1 MFTAGGSCP
10 GRGPQNHAPSW
21 VLRVL
26 WFPPPVGARSG
37 GRPLFFPS
45 RSAPCGRL
53 GAVFFV
59 LFWALRPS
67 LLGRFP
73 AALPPPLAPRFFL
86 FGARFGPLSRGLRP
100 LGPALVLL
108 GPLRAFGPALGFL
121 FFPLPSWFS
130 AFSFIPAFFF
140 WPPSPVLSSAFFFAV
155 YSSLCCPLLFWG
167 PACRLVSL
175 FFIIIFLFYF
185 DLQSWFYREGR
196 GEGEAIFSRPE
207 RNAPAPWG
215 KHYFNTL
222 FGLKRRDAPK

>member
-73 AALPPPLAPRFFL
+73 AALPPPLAPASFSWGPVSGPSAGASGPWDPHSFSWAPSGPLARPWGFFLSRCLLGSLLFLLFLLFSFGPPRRFFL
-86 FGARFGPLSRGLRP
+86 QPFSSRSIPLFVARCFFGGL
-100 LGPALVLL
+100 LA
-108 GPLRAFGPALGFL
+108 A
-121 FFPLPSWFS
+121 
-130 AFSFIPAFFF
+130 
-140 WPPSPVLSSAFFFAV
+140 
-155 YSSLCCPLLFWG
+155 
-167 PACRLVSL
+167 
-175 FFIIIFLFYF
+175 
-185 DLQSWFYREGR
+185 
-196 GEGEAIFSRPE
+196 
-207 RNAPAPWG
+207 
-215 KHYFNTL
+215 
-222 FGLKRRDAPK
+222 

>member
-59 LFWALRPS
+59 LFWALQPS

-73 AALPPPLAPRFFL
+73 AALPPPLAPASFSWGPVSGPSA
-86 FGARFGPLSRGLRP
+86 GASGPWDPLSFSWAPSGPLARP
-100 LGPALVLL
+100 W
-108 GPLRAFGPALGFL
+108 GFF

-130 AFSFIPAFFF
+130 AFSFILAFFF

-155 YSSLCCPLLFWG
+155 YSSLCCPLLFG
-167 PACRLVSL
+167 GACLPPSFPIFYYY
-175 FFIIIFLFYF
+175 FFILF
-185 DLQSWFYREGR
+185 
-196 GEGEAIFSRPE
+196 
-207 RNAPAPWG
+207 
-215 KHYFNTL
+215 
-222 FGLKRRDAPK
+222 